1 MYDFSA
7 FAKSL
12 EENFEAVKRAY
23 EAKRNLNGNQL
34 LCDDRETLDILSDAS
49 AKANKLIKKSEDQ
62 WKACVANLKRVLE
75 ELERLEEMET
85 LEELDKRTYD
95 ETKEAVQKIIDRV
108 AQLEEELEVNLLTP
122 LLERS

>member
-7 FAKSL
+7 FTKSL

-23 EAKRNLNGNQL
+23 ESKRNLNGNQL
-34 LCDDRETLDILSDAS
+34 LCDDRETLDILSDAF

-62 WKACVANLKRVLE
+62 WKACVANLKRVL
-75 ELERLEEMET
+75 ET

-108 AQLEEELEVNLLTP
+108 AQLEEELEVSLLTP

>member
-75 ELERLEEMET
+75 EL
-85 LEELDKRTYD
+85 DKRTYD

-108 AQLEEELEVNLLTP
+108 AQLEEELEVSLLTP